1 MNDEIL
7 TIKQFAEL
15 AGVTQQAVYK
25 QLNNKLKNYI
35 VIVDGKKRLKK
46 AGLKEFS
53 DKPGQKIFSTVEQQD
68 NNQFKT
74 LLSQNQQ
81 IIDMLQQELKE
92 KNEQIAELQR
102 LVDQQQRLSLIDHNR
117 ILELEEKAKA
127 SEQDQ
132 DQEQDQEPPKKKRWL
147 SFFQK

>member
-53 DKPGQKIFSTVEQQD
+53 DKPGQKIFSTVEQPD

-81 IIDMLQQELKE
+81 VIDMLQRELQE

-102 LVDQQQRLSLIDHNR
+102 LVDQQQRLSLVDHNR

-127 SEQDQ
+127 PEHEQDP
-132 DQEQDQEPPKKKRWL
+132 EEPPKKKKWL
-147 SFFQK
+147 SFFKNG